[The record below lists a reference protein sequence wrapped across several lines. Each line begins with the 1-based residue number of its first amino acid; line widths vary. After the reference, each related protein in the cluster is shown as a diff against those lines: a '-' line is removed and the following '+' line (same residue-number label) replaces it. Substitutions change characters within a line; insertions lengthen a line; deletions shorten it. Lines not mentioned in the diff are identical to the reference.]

1 MHHADLPQ
9 SASNLPPQDVPA
21 AEAEVALEQSSG
33 QAPDREAGEGWMRDW
48 VFRRNC
54 SMSPRQLIV
63 FYASLCVVSLIV
75 ASIAWDV
82 GGSLVLPFTGI
93 ELGSVALALVVYGR
107 HATDRE
113 RVRLSTQQL
122 QVEWENAGVV
132 QSVSFNPHWVRVS
145 LPESGLVEVSSAGRT
160 VYIGRYSRPERRAVL
175 AKDLRAALRA
185 L

>member
-1 MHHADLPQ
+1 M
-9 SASNLPPQDVPA
+9 
-21 AEAEVALEQSSG
+21 ALEQSSG
-33 QAPDREAGEGWMRDW
+33 QAPDREVGDGWMRDW

-175 AKDLRAALRA
+175 ARDLRAALRA

>member
-1 MHHADLPQ
+1 MAHELACD
-9 SASNLPPQDVPA
+9 
-21 AEAEVALEQSSG
+21 
-33 QAPDREAGEGWMRDW
+33 QAPYRESGDGWMRDW

-107 HATDRE
+107 HATDR
-113 RVRLSTQQL
+113 
-122 QVEWENAGVV
+122 
-132 QSVSFNPHWVRVS
+132 
-145 LPESGLVEVSSAGRT
+145 
-160 VYIGRYSRPERRAVL
+160 
-175 AKDLRAALRA
+175 
-185 L
+185 

>member
-1 MHHADLPQ
+1 MHNADLPQ
-9 SASNLPPQDVPA
+9 SASSPAAQDVPGLGA
-21 AEAEVALEQSSG
+21 AASRDLSRG
-33 QAPDREAGEGWMRDW
+33 QAPERAQGEGWLRDW

-54 SMSPRQLIV
+54 SLSPRQLMV

-82 GGSLVLPFTGI
+82 GGSLVMPFTGI
-93 ELGSVALALVVYGR
+93 ELASVAAALVAYGR

-113 RVRLSTQQL
+113 HVRLSAQQL

-145 LPESGLVEVSSAGRT
+145 VPESGLIEVSSAGRT
-160 VYIGRYSRPERRAVL
+160 AYIGRYARPERRAVL
-175 AKDLRAALRA
+175 AKDLRAALRS